1 MITLAFG
8 DPDLSN
14 SEKEEKVKTL
24 KVLIFPIPIEF
35 QHSLHVEL
43 DNLDFSSNAPPSLV
57 NFIEENSYFI
67 FLLLGITKNSDVP
80 KLSCPTTFWPS
91 TQQYVKLERFV
102 KSLEIVNDSSESAI
116 QLVTDFITSTLFMQK
131 MTVRTF
137 C

>member
-67 FLLLGITKNSDVP
+67 LTSCKPL
-80 KLSCPTTFWPS
+80 KLNKSYLVI
-91 TQQYVKLERFV
+91 YVHIIMV
-102 KSLEIVNDSSESAI
+102 KG
-116 QLVTDFITSTLFMQK
+116 F
-131 MTVRTF
+131 
-137 C
+137 